1 MGKILIKN
9 KKNQFMPG
17 ENQDIPKKRKSLED
31 EVTDQPLPIEK
42 DSTGIISYSSLS
54 KLGFLQLCIATIIS
68 RISRQHGKIL
78 TQELWELSYPKTEN
92 PEVKEDYDK
101 K

>member
-17 ENQDIPKKRKSLED
+17 ENQDALKKRKSLED
-31 EVTDQPLPIEK
+31 EVTDQPIPIEE

-54 KLGFLQLCIATIIS
+54 KLGFLQLC
-68 RISRQHGKIL
+68 
-78 TQELWELSYPKTEN
+78 
-92 PEVKEDYDK
+92 
-101 K
+101 